1 MKGDRGR
8 EESAA
13 QYEYVRSPS
22 AFDFKYY
29 LPPIGTVANFAQV
42 PQNKNDIKCITVR
55 MSVASY

>member
-22 AFDFKYY
+22 AHKINNLEGY
-29 LPPIGTVANFAQV
+29 ANE
-42 PQNKNDIKCITVR
+42 
-55 MSVASY
+55 